1 MKFKVGDKV
10 KIKSLD
16 WYNTFKD
23 DDGVVDCGQ
32 WWFDKEMSRFCGKI
46 VTICGV
52 DDMFNWYSISEE
64 KDPHTKYNN
73 NMIECLVERN
83 GKTYPYK
90 IGDRVILKGNN
101 RCATITDLKY
111 NSWGNLTY
119 YIKIDND
126 KDISVDYPTNL
137 LLPYDN
143 IDNMVEDVADEPQEK
158 MVSLEDVCEF
168 LDEHLY
174 TGRSTGD
181 YDFGQ
186 EYIFSDFNNVSD
198 LIFALRKAMGE

>member
-1 MKFKVGDKV
+1 MNYKVGDKV

-16 WYNTFKD
+16 WYNQNKD
-23 DDGVVDCGQ
+23 GFGLIFCNNIC
-32 WWFDKEMSRFCGKI
+32 FDEKMIEFCGKT
-46 VTICGV
+46 VTIAAER
-52 DDMFNWYSISEE
+52 DNKYYFISEDNCLSFWSE
-64 KDPHTKYNN
+64 D
-73 NMIECLVERN
+73 MIECLVERN

-126 KDISVDYPTNL
+126 KDISVDYPTSL

-143 IDNMVEDVADEPQEK
+143 VDNKIEDVANEPLDK
-158 MVSLEDVCEF
+158 MVSLNRACEY
-168 LDEHLY
+168 LESVLEHDLGY
-174 TGRSTGD
+174 YGAA
-181 YDFGQ
+181 DFADT
-186 EYIFSDFNNVSD
+186 F
-198 LIFALRKAMGE
+198 RKTMEA

>member
-1 MKFKVGDKV
+1 MKYKAGDKV

-16 WYNTFKD
+16 WYNQNKD
-23 DDGVVDCGQ
+23 AFGFIFCNHIC
-32 WWFDKEMSRFCGKI
+32 FDEKMTEFCGKT
-46 VTICGV
+46 VTITAQRNEKHYFIMEDNCLSFWTE
-52 DDMFNWYSISEE
+52 DMF
-64 KDPHTKYNN
+64 
-73 NMIECLVERN
+73 ECLVERN

-111 NSWGNLTY
+111 NSWGNLSY

-143 IDNMVEDVADEPQEK
+143 VVEDVDEKPQDK
-158 MVSLEDVCEF
+158 MVSLNKVKEWLKNNMKVKTTSYSDVWDNSEI
-168 LDEHLY
+168 D
-174 TGRSTGD
+174 
-181 YDFGQ
+181 Q
-186 EYIFSDFNNVSD
+186 VVSDFYTIEEMINS
-198 LIFALRKAMGE
+198 ICKAMEE

>member
-23 DDGVVDCGQ
+23 DEGVVDCGQ
-32 WWFDKEMSRFCGKI
+32 WYFDKKMSRFCGKI
-46 VTICGV
+46 VTICESY
-52 DDMFNWYSISEE
+52 DMFNWYRIREE
-64 KDPHTKYNN
+64 NDSHIKYNN

-101 RCATITDLKY
+101 RRATITDLKY
-111 NSWGNLTY
+111 NSWGNLSY

-126 KDISVDYPTNL
+126 KDISIDYPTNL

-143 IDNMVEDVADEPQEK
+143 IDNMVEDVANEPQDK
-158 MVSLEDVCEF
+158 MVSLNKVCKWLENINT
-168 LDEHLY
+168 D
-174 TGRSTGD
+174 D
-181 YDFGQ
+181 YMDSGIFQMYDMIQDF
-186 EYIFSDFNNVSD
+186 
-198 LIFALRKAMGE
+198 RKAMEE

>member
-16 WYNTFKD
+16 WYNENKSKTGFISFND
-23 DDGVVDCGQ
+23 VN
-32 WWFDKEMSRFCGKI
+32 FMSEMSRYCGEI
-46 VTICGV
+46 LTINRVVEVFGQYIMSECGFLWT
-52 DDMFNWYSISEE
+52 DD
-64 KDPHTKYNN
+64 
-73 NMIECLVERN
+73 MIECLVERH

-90 IGDRVILKGNN
+90 IGDRVILKGYN

-111 NSWGNLTY
+111 NCWGNLSY

-126 KDISVDYPTNL
+126 KDISVDYPTSL

-143 IDNMVEDVADEPQEK
+143 IDNMVEDVANEPQDK

-174 TGRSTGD
+174 TGTSTGD
-181 YDFGQ
+181 YDYGQ
-186 EYIFSDFNNVSD
+186 EYICSDFDNASD
-198 LIFALRKAMGE
+198 LIFALRKAMEE

>member
-1 MKFKVGDKV
+1 MRYKLGDKV
-10 KIKSLD
+10 RIKSFD
-16 WYNTFKD
+16 WYNENKD
-23 DDGVVDCGQ
+23 ENGFVHCGDRIFDDY
-32 WWFDKEMSRFCGKI
+32 MSVFCGSI
-46 VTICGV
+46 VTIRGIYHHYIGYDVQEDMQCRTWT
-52 DDMFNWYSISEE
+52 DDMFES
-64 KDPHTKYNN
+64 
-73 NMIECLVERN
+73 LVERN

-111 NSWGNLTY
+111 NSHGNLSY

-143 IDNMVEDVADEPQEK
+143 VVEDVANVEPQDK
-158 MVSLEDVCEF
+158 MVSLEDVCKF

-174 TGRSTGD
+174 TGTSTGD
-181 YDFGQ
+181 YDYGQ
-186 EYIFSDFNNVSD
+186 EYIWSDFDNATD